1 MEKRDIWCKILSI
14 AGTVLVVLPLL
25 APVVLGVVVAIGRG
39 WFRFDYLMPA
49 ELFPA
54 ILAGGALL
62 VVSAL
67 LARSRR
73 RLIIWSLVIAVV
85 LLVGSQAFAVVTGL
99 ASGRT
104 EATGWQWAITFAG
117 IIGYALAAAVLG
129 VGGVLLIR
137 DLFRGSSA
145 AA

>member
-1 MEKRDIWCKILSI
+1 MERLSVLTKTFAI
-14 AGTVLVVLPLL
+14 AGTALVWLTLL
-25 APVVLGVVVAIGRG
+25 APLVFAATAAIGGRG
-39 WFRFDYLMPA
+39 LRFDYLMPA

-54 ILAGGALL
+54 ILVGGALL
-62 VVSAL
+62 AASAF

-73 RLIIWSLVIAVV
+73 TLVVGALAVAVV
-85 LLVGSQAFAVVTGL
+85 LLVGSQVFAVATGM
-99 ASGRT
+99 ASGAA
-104 EATGWQWAITFAG
+104 EATGWRWGIAFAG
-117 IIGYALAAAVLG
+117 IIGYALAAVVLG

>member
-1 MEKRDIWCKILSI
+1 MEKRDILGKILSI

-25 APVVLGVVVAIGRG
+25 APVVFAVAAAMGGRG
-39 WFRFDYLMPA
+39 FRFDYFMLA
-49 ELFPA
+49 ELSPA
-54 ILAGGALL
+54 ILIGGALL

-73 RLIIWSLVIAVV
+73 RLIIWSLAVAVV
-85 LLVGSQAFAVVTGL
+85 LLVGSQVFAVVTGM

-104 EATGWQWAITFAG
+104 EAIGWRWGIAFAG
-117 IIGYALAAAVLG
+117 IIGYALAAAVLV

>member
-1 MEKRDIWCKILSI
+1 MERRSVLAKTFAIT
-14 AGTVLVVLPLL
+14 GTVLVWLPLL
-25 APVVLGVVVAIGRG
+25 APVVFAVAAAMGG
-39 WFRFDYLMPA
+39 QGFRFDYLMPA

-54 ILAGGALL
+54 ILVGGALL
-62 VVSAL
+62 VASAF

-73 RLIIWSLVIAVV
+73 SLVVGALAVAVV
-85 LLVGSQAFAVVTGL
+85 LLVGSQVFAVVTGM
-99 ASGRT
+99 ASGAT
-104 EATGWQWAITFAG
+104 EATGWRWGIALGG

-137 DLFRGSSA
+137 DLFRSSSA